1 MKRVAV
7 KLDDLVNAFDF
18 VSAGRLFE
26 HEAYLSVETGVIHYC
41 SELGGLDEELPDDI
55 DDPEKY
61 IAIPHK
67 NDLDLGKR
75 LALRFV
81 EDLLPDEVDNA
92 YGIFSRK
99 GAYSRFK
106 SLLEDRG
113 MLQQWY
119 EYEEKST
126 KQALREWCESNGIE
140 IHG

>member
-7 KLDDLVNAFDF
+7 KLDDLVNAFLF
-18 VSAGRLFE
+18 VSAGRPFE
-26 HEAYLSVETGVIHYC
+26 HEAYLSVETGVIHYW
-41 SELGGLDEELPDDI
+41 SQLGSFDEELPDDI
-55 DDPEKY
+55 VDPEKY

-81 EDLLPDEVDNA
+81 EDLLPDDLHNVHR
-92 YGIFSRK
+92 IFSRK
-99 GAYSRFK
+99 SAYSRFK

-119 EYEEKST
+119 EYEEKCT
-126 KQALREWCESNGIE
+126 KQALLEWCEQSGIE
-140 IHG
+140 IND